1 MFLKKVVLE
10 DIPDIYHSQKQ
21 PIMLHPDLL
30 NSIEKVI
37 RNDFCM
43 LKTSDPL
50 SDALALVKLQ
60 EANDIMIVDNNG
72 KFAGSISAL
81 SVLSKVPPQVSDVPV
96 RYQIENP
103 TLIRQV
109 IDSIV
114 DIIKIPIGDVFKPK
128 KPTRCS
134 YKDGYL
140 IYTIEELAKPYR
152 NYGDSKIIPILNND
166 ETIEGVVSY
175 QGILEYIQSDP
186 IWLASKFEELF
197 TGKLRIGELFKLLPE
212 DTLDKACFAMDYLP
226 IEYILICDRNNNL
239 LGMVDRYQVSALTH
253 PLYFHL
259 MDIPLSEI
267 MKPVESLYLV
277 EVSQNVKSLI
287 DSFLNLGIKAAVA
300 VERLA
305 NEIHPLRVVT
315 PVNILQRC
323 LQNFRSHQK

>member
-10 DIPDIYHSQKQ
+10 DIPDIYHSQKKT
-21 PIMLHPDLL
+21 IMLPPDLL
-30 NSIEKVI
+30 SSIEKVI

-96 RYQIENP
+96 RYHIENP

-128 KPTRCS
+128 KPTRCF

-186 IWLASKFEELF
+186 IWLASKIEELF
-197 TGKLRIGELFKLLPE
+197 TEKLRIGELFKLLPE

-287 DSFLNLGIKAAVA
+287 DSFLNLGIKAAIA

-305 NEIHPLRVVT
+305 NEIRPLRVVT

>member
-1 MFLKKVVLE
+1 LE
-10 DIPDIYHSQKQ
+10 
-21 PIMLHPDLL
+21 
-30 NSIEKVI
+30 
-37 RNDFCM
+37 
-43 LKTSDPL
+43 
-50 SDALALVKLQ
+50 
-60 EANDIMIVDNNG
+60 
-72 KFAGSISAL
+72 
-81 SVLSKVPPQVSDVPV
+81 
-96 RYQIENP
+96 
-103 TLIRQV
+103 
-109 IDSIV
+109 
-114 DIIKIPIGDVFKPK
+114 
-128 KPTRCS
+128 
-134 YKDGYL
+134 
-140 IYTIEELAKPYR
+140 
-152 NYGDSKIIPILNND
+152 SKI
-166 ETIEGVVSY
+166 
-175 QGILEYIQSDP
+175 
-186 IWLASKFEELF
+186 EELF
-197 TGKLRIGELFKLLPE
+197 TDKMRIGELFKLLPE

-287 DSFLNLGIKAAVA
+287 DSFLNLGIKAAIA